1 MKLCSISVGKSF
13 CEKYS
18 QKVKQHAPTDID
30 LIILTDH
37 PEYFD
42 FCKTELYT
50 DDAFSYFSKNT
61 FAVELCKKYKTDVF
75 YIDIDSF
82 HIVDTS
88 IYKNKFETTYFLYDK
103 LWPDFTHS
111 EINSL
116 PKDLLDYY
124 ELFSNLQ
131 IENIHE
137 KLFYIPYSQKINN
150 LYKDLVIIK
159 EIWDK
164 ETQTSE
170 PKGNAKKYSKYG
182 IGYGEGIP
190 LSLALLMN
198 GIITKKY
205 QFTKSTII

>member
-50 DDAFSYFSKNT
+50 DDTFSYFSKNT

-111 EINSL
+111 
-116 PKDLLDYY
+116 
-124 ELFSNLQ
+124 
-131 IENIHE
+131 
-137 KLFYIPYSQKINN
+137 
-150 LYKDLVIIK
+150 
-159 EIWDK
+159 
-164 ETQTSE
+164 
-170 PKGNAKKYSKYG
+170 
-182 IGYGEGIP
+182 
-190 LSLALLMN
+190 
-198 GIITKKY
+198 
-205 QFTKSTII
+205 